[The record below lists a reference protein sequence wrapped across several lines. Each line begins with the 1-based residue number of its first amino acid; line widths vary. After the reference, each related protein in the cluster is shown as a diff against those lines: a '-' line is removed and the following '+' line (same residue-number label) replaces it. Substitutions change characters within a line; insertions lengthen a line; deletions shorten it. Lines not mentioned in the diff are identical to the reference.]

1 MRIKPEYSICFD
13 EDDICI
19 VRRCPDGTEEFVSPL
34 TASAAMAWEG
44 VERGMSREA
53 IVDAVATEFD
63 GADRDA
69 VGRDL
74 DELLAQLIALGFA
87 EE

>member
-1 MRIKPEYSICFD
+1 MKIKPEFSVRFD

-19 VRRCPDGTEEFVSPL
+19 VRTRPDGTEEFVSPL
-34 TASAAMAWEG
+34 SASAAMAWEG

-53 IVDAVATEFD
+53 IVDAVTGEFD
-63 GADRDA
+63 GADRAA
-69 VGRDL
+69 VERDL
-74 DELLAQLIALGFA
+74 DALLSQLLALGFA